1 MDPSIKEYCLTIQ
14 LDTECNK
21 RSAVKFTYSQEI
33 VAFLKTLEKYY
44 YNGFEKYWTF
54 KLQDVEKVATF
65 ASDLGYQVKYGH
77 FADPSPKYDLAPT
90 TQRDSAPYP
99 KYANA
104 RSNQGDAC
112 GKFPLKYGRN

>member
-1 MDPSIKEYCLTIQ
+1 
-14 LDTECNK
+14 
-21 RSAVKFTYSQEI
+21 
-33 VAFLKTLEKYY
+33 
-44 YNGFEKYWTF
+44 
-54 KLQDVEKVATF
+54 LQDVEKVATF
-65 ASDLGYQVKYGH
+65 ASDLGYEVKYGH